1 MKFFETSKYHSF
13 KKSTYIT
20 LRWIGIIGQL
30 IAVNFVYLFLN
41 SSFEFITSNLV
52 IFLGI
57 LSNLYLIFIY
67 KKTQLSDR
75 SAFIFLLIDIL
86 QLGVLLYLSGGITNP
101 FVIFI
106 LIPSVFSSSNLS
118 LRTNTLLVILT
129 IIIIVFLTFNYQ
141 DLPINLNSDFHNNH
155 YFYYSIPVSLI
166 IALVFLN
173 YFAMTFGTQSR
184 LRKEALGKMEEV
196 MAKEHELLSL
206 GGQAAAAAHSLG
218 TPLSTITIISHDLM
232 KQFKG
237 QKDIEKDIELL
248 IPIRD
253 NITVFSIGDEHK
265 IIEKDNFTEIIWKNN
280 SFLDLFKQSS
290 LQDYS
295 KGVID
300 SSNNLF
306 IRFLSWIRVNFF
318 YPDARLSNLN
328 KIESFL
334 IDYIE
339 RKDINLMITTSPPH
353 SIQLLGKRIKNVINL
368 KGKIIQIK
376 NIQKNQYVGYNRTY
390 KTKTKIK
397 VAIIGLGYEDG
408 IPRSLSNKGYVYFK
422 KNRFK
427 IIGRISMDTFTV
439 DISKSSHDLNI
450 GMYLDIINDQHKID
464 KFAKLCKTI
473 PNEIM
478 TSIGKRVYRKYE

>member
-41 SSFEFITSNLV
+41 SSFDFITSNLV

-129 IIIIVFLTFNYQ
+129 IIIIIFITFYYQ

-155 YFYYSIPVSLI
+155 YFYYSIPTSLI

-218 TPLSTITIISHDLM
+218 TPLSTITIIAHDLM

-237 QKDIEKDIELL
+237 NKDMEKDIELL
-248 IPIRD
+248 NSQVDRCNEILKRLTLNP
-253 NITVFSIGDEHK
+253 VEEDE
-265 IIEKDNFTEIIWKNN
+265 F
-280 SFLDLFKQSS
+280 
-290 LQDYS
+290 
-295 KGVID
+295 ID
-300 SSNNLF
+300 
-306 IRFLSWIRVNFF
+306 
-318 YPDARLSNLN
+318 
-328 KIESFL
+328 
-334 IDYIE
+334 
-339 RKDINLMITTSPPH
+339 KDINVRDYLNEIILSFKEISKKEFVFNYDQDSNPKKISR
-353 SIQLLGKRIKNVINL
+353 SIEIVYGLRNFIGNANKFAKNNIFINL
-368 KGKIIQIK
+368 KSDSEITEITIEDDGDGYPRDIISKIGEPYLK
-376 NIQKNQYVGYNRTY
+376 SNYSKY
-390 KTKTKIK
+390 KSKE
-397 VAIIGLGYEDG
+397 GLGLG
-408 IPRSLSNKGYVYFK
+408 LF
-422 KNRFK
+422 
-427 IIGRISMDTFTV
+427 
-439 DISKSSHDLNI
+439 
-450 GMYLDIINDQHKID
+450 
-464 KFAKLCKTI
+464 
-473 PNEIM
+473 
-478 TSIGKRVYRKYE
+478 IGKTLLEKNFASVNCRNSKTRSGAEVNIKWKNSELFRI